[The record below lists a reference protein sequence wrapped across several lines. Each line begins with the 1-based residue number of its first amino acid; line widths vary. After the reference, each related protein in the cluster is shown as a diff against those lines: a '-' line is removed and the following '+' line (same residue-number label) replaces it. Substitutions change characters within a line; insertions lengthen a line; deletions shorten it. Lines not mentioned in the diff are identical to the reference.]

1 MSISYPVSIF
11 FTVSEKD
18 FKIQKQHNPENLR
31 NRCDFCKSPQPRYKP
46 NPKIQDVSPELKYLS
61 HKQCLPGC
69 FATNSSTIVKNATLI
84 TGTQERVQ
92 ITNDTECEV
101 YAPRENNPQSP
112 KDSGKLASKS
122 FEQGKKS

>member
-1 MSISYPVSIF
+1 M
-11 FTVSEKD
+11 SEKD

-31 NRCDFCKSPQPRYKP
+31 NRCDFCKSPQPRYKRH
-46 NPKIQDVSPELKYLS
+46 PKIQDVRPQHKYLS
-61 HKQCLPGC
+61 YKQCLPGC
-69 FATNSSTIVKNATLI
+69 FATNSNTIVERVTLI
-84 TGTQERVQ
+84 TGKQESVS
-92 ITNDTECEV
+92 ITNDIECEV